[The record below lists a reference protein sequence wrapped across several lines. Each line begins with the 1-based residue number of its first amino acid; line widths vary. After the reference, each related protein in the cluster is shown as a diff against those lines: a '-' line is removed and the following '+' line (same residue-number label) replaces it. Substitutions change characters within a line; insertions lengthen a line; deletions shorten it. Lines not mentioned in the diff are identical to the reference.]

1 KPSSQSILLPHDALP
16 LVELPAQDFG
26 ECLAG
31 FIFHRDF
38 LAVDGERYL
47 VERHFCIPSARLNA
61 WSKARSA
68 MTGPILRRYSRQ
80 ISSLSNSNSSRSMSS
95 SASRTTASEN
105 FWPLSA
111 SVTASKRSGTGATAP
126 TIRCA
131 SAQVPSA
138 ARLTRA
144 AAEAMAKSPLRRD
157 NSTSA
162 APSFGFA

>member
-80 ISSLSNSNSSRSMSS
+80 ISSLSNSNSSRSMRSEEHTS
-95 SASRTTASEN
+95 ELQSRENLVCRLLLEKKKQATITRPSDSPHAS
-105 FWPLSA
+105 
-111 SVTASKRSGTGATAP
+111 
-126 TIRCA
+126 
-131 SAQVPSA
+131 
-138 ARLTRA
+138 
-144 AAEAMAKSPLRRD
+144 SPL
-157 NSTSA
+157 TM
-162 APSFGFA
+162 